1 MDGTIEGAESVM
13 ILQRIVSDRR
23 KAVAALKQSQPLDL
37 SPDLVR
43 QRAGKACRDLK
54 QAVTRGEGLG
64 IIAEVKQASPSKGMI
79 RRDFDP
85 LAIARE
91 YEANGAAAISV
102 LTEPEYFFGRDEYL
116 TEISADTAIPVLR
129 KDFIIDPY
137 QIVQSKLLG
146 ADCILLIAAVLSDSE
161 LASFLKLAG
170 ELDLQCLVEVH
181 SREELERVL
190 KTDADLIGINNRNLH
205 TFETNLQT
213 TLDLAPLIPEDK
225 VVISESGIHTSA
237 DLLLLKDAGVDGV
250 LIGESLMRAPDIA
263 LKLKELRGELGG

>member
-1 MDGTIEGAESVM
+1 MDRTIEGAESVM

-102 LTEPEYFFGRDEYL
+102 LTEPEYFFGRDEHL

-225 VVISESGIHTSA
+225 VVISESGIHTGA

>member
-1 MDGTIEGAESVM
+1 MDRTIEGAESVM

-79 RRDFDP
+79 RQDFDP

-225 VVISESGIHTSA
+225 VVISESGIHTGA

>member
-1 MDGTIEGAESVM
+1 M
-13 ILQRIVSDRR
+13 
-23 KAVAALKQSQPLDL
+23 
-37 SPDLVR
+37 
-43 QRAGKACRDLK
+43 
-54 QAVTRGEGLG
+54 
-64 IIAEVKQASPSKGMI
+64 
-79 RRDFDP
+79 
-85 LAIARE
+85 
-91 YEANGAAAISV
+91 
-102 LTEPEYFFGRDEYL
+102 
-116 TEISADTAIPVLR
+116 
-129 KDFIIDPY
+129 
-137 QIVQSKLLG
+137 
-146 ADCILLIAAVLSDSE
+146 
-161 LASFLKLAG
+161 ASFLKLAG

-225 VVISESGIHTSA
+225 VVISESGIHTGA

>member
-1 MDGTIEGAESVM
+1 MDRTIEGAESVM

-79 RRDFDP
+79 RWDFDP

-225 VVISESGIHTSA
+225 VVISESGIHTGA

>member
-1 MDGTIEGAESVM
+1 MDRTIEGAESVM

-225 VVISESGIHTSA
+225 VVISESGIHTRA

>member
-1 MDGTIEGAESVM
+1 
-13 ILQRIVSDRR
+13 
-23 KAVAALKQSQPLDL
+23 
-37 SPDLVR
+37 
-43 QRAGKACRDLK
+43 
-54 QAVTRGEGLG
+54 
-64 IIAEVKQASPSKGMI
+64 MI
-79 RRDFDP
+79 RQDFDP

-102 LTEPEYFFGRDEYL
+102 LTEPEYFLGRDEYL

-225 VVISESGIHTSA
+225 VVISESGIHTGA

>member
-102 LTEPEYFFGRDEYL
+102 LTEPEYFFGRDEHL